1 MVDTGANGYTFIN
14 QKTVRIAWKLLNLTR
29 TELPKPIPVTG
40 FDDNQKHQLT
50 HVTKAHLCINRRNES
65 EVPFLELDIGAHNII
80 LGWKWLAV
88 NDILVNYRRRRLIWP
103 KDRPREAP
111 PEIILTE
118 VNNQPAK
125 LPNIRANTTH

>member
-1 MVDTGANGYTFIN
+1 MGGKQLVFNYLVYINNRSIPLSVMVDTGANGYAFMN
-14 QKTVRIAWKLLNLTR
+14 RKTARMARKLLNLTR

-80 LGWKWLAV
+80 L
-88 NDILVNYRRRRLIWP
+88 
-103 KDRPREAP
+103 DR
-111 PEIILTE
+111 
-118 VNNQPAK
+118 K
-125 LPNIRANTTH
+125 